1 MYKINKSSRVFVV
14 ETDRNNRFIVL
25 LNTVWLERK
34 NREYQFRCSWFDPT
48 ENRIRDLQHS
58 RLVLTNYY
66 TAKPVS
72 WCVLITISDSIDM
85 TMKWSTLIA
94 EADARFSS
102 MPLSVSPV
110 YLCIVTGGYTLL
122 PRYYDI
128 NFDLLFSKFINL
140 FCNLRSL

>member
-1 MYKINKSSRVFVV
+1 LYKINKSSRVFVV
-14 ETDRNNRFIVL
+14 ETDRNNSFIVL

-102 MPLSVSPV
+102 MPLINRSQVNICSVRS
-110 YLCIVTGGYTLL
+110 YNDRRLQ
-122 PRYYDI
+122 
-128 NFDLLFSKFINL
+128 NKFIN
-140 FCNLRSL
+140 FENRRSKLIS